1 MLINK
6 KMAGIRTYIEESADE
21 LRNKVSWPS
30 WSELQSSSI
39 LVLVATF
46 IIALVIWLMDVAS
59 SRVLDQLYKL
69 LS

>member
-1 MLINK
+1 
-6 KMAGIRTYIEESADE
+6 MAGIRTYIEESADE

-46 IIALVIWLMDVAS
+46 IIALVHWLMDVAS